1 MPEIVEIKKYCDLIN
16 KNFKNKK
23 LNNIKILK
31 GRYKKHG
38 KFEGYNEINNSLPLK
53 LLEAKSKGKFI
64 YITFENNITIYCTL
78 GLSGGWTYKKKD
90 SNKFQFPDIMEFL
103 NVKNIDEYRDTSLD
117 HLNIE
122 FIFKKGSLYFFD
134 TLSYGTISVS
144 NDIDK
149 LNKKLNSL
157 GPDIMD
163 IDTDFNLFNEK
174 INKFQNKKIGNVI
187 VNQKI
192 ISGIGNYLRAD
203 ILWLAKI
210 SPHRLIKKLSR
221 IEIKKIYQAS
231 RNLTWGVYDIKK
243 GKKLEIISKNAKLP
257 RDYNR
262 DFFVYY
268 EDEDI
273 YGNKVKKEE
282 LYEGSQK
289 RIIYW
294 IPSRQK

>member
-1 MPEIVEIKKYCDLIN
+1 MPEIVEIKKYCDFIN
-16 KNFKNKK
+16 KHFINKK

-38 KFEGYNEINNSLPLK
+38 KFEGYNEINNRLPLK

-90 SNKFQFPDIMEFL
+90 SNKFQFPDMMEFL
-103 NVKNIDEYRDTSLD
+103 NVENVDEYRDTSLD

-122 FIFKKGSLYFFD
+122 FTFKKGTLYFFD

-163 IDTDFNLFNEK
+163 IDTDFDLFNERISK
-174 INKFQNKKIGNVI
+174 IQNKKIGNVI

-192 ISGIGNYLRAD
+192 ISGIGNYLRSD

-210 SPHRLIKKLSR
+210 SPHRLIKNLSR
-221 IEIKKIYQAS
+221 SEMKRIYQAA
-231 RNLTWGVYDIKK
+231 RDLTWGDYDIKK

>member
-1 MPEIVEIKKYCDLIN
+1 MPEIVEIKKYCDFIN
-16 KNFKNKK
+16 KHFKNKK
-23 LNNIKILK
+23 LISIKILK

-38 KFEGYNEINNSLPLK
+38 KFEGYNQISNNLPLK
-53 LLEAKSKGKFI
+53 LIEAKSKGKFI

-90 SNKFQFPDIMEFL
+90 SSKFQFPEIMEFL
-103 NVKNIDEYRDTSLD
+103 NVKDIENYRDESLD

-122 FIFKKGSLYFFD
+122 FTFKKGSLYFFD

-144 NDIDK
+144 NDISK

-163 IDTDFNLFNEK
+163 IDTDFDLFNER
-174 INKFQNKKIGNVI
+174 INKIQNKKIGNVI

-210 SPHRLIKKLSR
+210 SPHRLIKNLSKS
-221 IEIKKIYQAS
+221 EMKKIYQSA
-231 RNLTWGVYDIKK
+231 RDLTWGDYDIKK
-243 GKKLEIISKNAKLP
+243 GKKLKIISKNAKLP
-257 RDYNR
+257 RDYER

-294 IPSRQK
+294 VPTRQK

>member
-1 MPEIVEIKKYCDLIN
+1 MPEIVEIKKYCDFIN
-16 KNFKNKK
+16 KHFTNKK

-38 KFEGYNEINNSLPLK
+38 KFEGYNEINKNFPLK
-53 LLEAKSKGKFI
+53 LLGAKSKGKFI

-90 SNKFQFPDIMEFL
+90 SDKYKFPDMMEFL
-103 NVKNIDEYRDTSLD
+103 NVEDVDEYRDTSLD

-163 IDTDFNLFNEK
+163 INTDFDLFNER
-174 INKFQNKKIGNVI
+174 INKIQNKKIGNVI

-203 ILWLAKI
+203 ILWVAKI
-210 SPHRLIKKLSR
+210 SPHRLIKNLSR
-221 IEIKKIYQAS
+221 SEMKRIYQAA
-231 RNLTWGVYDIKK
+231 RDLTWGDYDIKK

-257 RDYNR
+257 RDYKR

-294 IPSRQK
+294 VPGRQK

>member
-1 MPEIVEIKKYCDLIN
+1 MPEIVEVKKYCDFIN
-16 KNFKNKK
+16 KHFKNKK
-23 LNNIKILK
+23 LNSIKILK

-38 KFEGYNEINNSLPLK
+38 KFEGYNEIIKNLPLK
-53 LLEAKSKGKFI
+53 LLQAKSKGKFI

-90 SNKFQFPDIMEFL
+90 SDKFQFPQIMEFL
-103 NVKNIDEYRDTSLD
+103 NVKDIDKYQDISLD

-122 FIFKKGSLYFFD
+122 FTFKKGSLYFFD
-134 TLSYGTISVS
+134 TLSYGTINVS
-144 NDIDK
+144 NDINK

-163 IDTDFNLFNEK
+163 IDTDFDLFNER
-174 INKFQNKKIGNVI
+174 INKIQNKKIGNVI

-203 ILWLAKI
+203 ILWMAKI
-210 SPHRLIKKLSR
+210 SPHRLIKNLSR
-221 IEIKKIYQAS
+221 AEIKKIYQAS
-231 RNLTWGVYDIKK
+231 RDLTWGVYDMKK

-257 RDYNR
+257 RDYKR

-294 IPSRQK
+294 VPKRQK

>member
-1 MPEIVEIKKYCDLIN
+1 MNLHLKKVHCI
-16 KNFKNKK
+16 
-23 LNNIKILK
+23 
-31 GRYKKHG
+31 
-38 KFEGYNEINNSLPLK
+38 
-53 LLEAKSKGKFI
+53 
-64 YITFENNITIYCTL
+64 
-78 GLSGGWTYKKKD
+78 
-90 SNKFQFPDIMEFL
+90 
-103 NVKNIDEYRDTSLD
+103 
-117 HLNIE
+117 
-122 FIFKKGSLYFFD
+122 FFD
-134 TLSYGTISVS
+134 TLSYGTINVS
-144 NDIDK
+144 NDINK

-163 IDTDFNLFNEK
+163 IDTDFDLFNER
-174 INKFQNKKIGNVI
+174 INKIQNKKIGNVI

-203 ILWLAKI
+203 ILWMAKI
-210 SPHRLIKKLSR
+210 SPHRLIKNLSR
-221 IEIKKIYQAS
+221 AEIKKIYQAS
-231 RNLTWGVYDIKK
+231 RDLTWGVYDMKK

-257 RDYNR
+257 RDYKR

-294 IPSRQK
+294 VPKRQK